1 MKTRRTLPW
10 FFHLEEAS
18 FPGAIGFHHR
28 SAVNFLFPFW
38 FWSLGSS
45 GPKFPLI
52 SNNSMCTIYKPF
64 MVLHMSLLTTSYI
77 SNVFLKL
84 SLYILKVYNTQIS
97 SCSVYFYKC
106 PGIFW
111 KLIYLIVACAKGSYR
126 SLSLLFQPFLCHDVS
141 WISDPITVT
150 PTIPRLSQRNAS
162 GTFMLFCA
170 FHEKFSAW
178 NIAYL
183 PLVKENSGRIQSRS
197 LCLTLSVLLV

>member
-52 SNNSMCTIYKPF
+52 SNNCMCTIYKPF
-64 MVLHMSLLTTSYI
+64 MVLHMSLLTTSYT

-84 SLYILKVYNTQIS
+84 SLCTLKVYNTQIS
-97 SCSVYFYKC
+97 SCSMYFYKC

-111 KLIYLIVACAKGSYR
+111 KLIYLIVALANPSYR
-126 SLSLLFQPFLCHDVS
+126 SLSLLFQPCLCHFVS

-150 PTIPRLSQRNAS
+150 PTITRLSQRDAS
-162 GTFMLFCA
+162 GTFMPSMKCSLPGILFT
-170 FHEKFSAW
+170 
-178 NIAYL
+178 
-183 PLVKENSGRIQSRS
+183 
-197 LCLTLSVLLV
+197 CL